1 MDIVYFS
8 LNNWIPNVCYPYA
21 DPFKT
26 WMETLEETLANEDW
40 CKENKLC
47 VYVGVVDQSLNFTIS
62 ATKEWVEK
70 NCPELLTEYV
80 GMLKDYASRNMGAKH
95 YSRMRQSME
104 AMLKLDNG
112 KTAAHQ
118 LAEHFRE
125 VYRRR
130 PSFMAEI
137 RNF

>member
-8 LNNWIPNVCYPYA
+8 LNNWVPGVCYPYV

-70 NCPELLTEYV
+70 NCPELLTEYTQFV
-80 GMLKDYASRNMGAKH
+80 FTP
-95 YSRMRQSME
+95 E
-104 AMLKLDNG
+104 EG
-112 KTAAHQ
+112 KTIPDHDDWYQ
-118 LAEHFRE
+118 PFLEYCE
-125 VYRRR
+125 
-130 PSFMAEI
+130 E
-137 RNF
+137 NFGITY

>member
-8 LNNWIPNVCYPYA
+8 LNNWVPNVCYPYV

-70 NCPELLTEYV
+70 NCPELLTEYMQFV
-80 GMLKDYASRNMGAKH
+80 FAP
-95 YSRMRQSME
+95 E
-104 AMLKLDNG
+104 EG
-112 KTAAHQ
+112 KTIPDHDDWYQ
-118 LAEHFRE
+118 FFLEYCE
-125 VYRRR
+125 G
-130 PSFMAEI
+130 
-137 RNF
+137 NFGITY